1 MKKVLVAIAA
11 TLITL
16 PSFASQMTCNADK
29 YSAYIDAS
37 IGWYQDLADIT
48 VTNYPELEEVSQWFV
63 EQRVNHFQLNNQAV
77 QVFLKE
83 ESSKVATNLSVESWL
98 KLTQQDIKSLTERKD
113 SLGDLAKTSFND
125 RQSTPHPKNYE
136 LRSAFADLL
145 SDPKVIEA
153 PLKKYNDAIESLEN
167 IECN

>member
-1 MKKVLVAIAA
+1 MKKIFVAIAA
-11 TLITL
+11 TLVTL

-29 YSAYIDAS
+29 YTSYIDAS

-48 VTNYPELEEVSQWFV
+48 VNKYPELDEVSQWFV
-63 EQRVNHFQLNNQAV
+63 EQRINHFQLNNEAV

-98 KLTQQDIKSLTERKD
+98 KLTQQDIKALTQRTD
-113 SLGDLAKTSFND
+113 TLGELANASFSD

-145 SDPKVIEA
+145 SDPKLIEA
-153 PLKKYNDAIESLEN
+153 PLKKYNDAIESIEN
-167 IECN
+167 IDCN